1 MTERTIKCSYV
12 FSFTGIT
19 YFSLAGMC
27 KGLSK
32 KVDTQFVLDMET
44 AVDKRGLVFTGF
56 RKTMM
61 VLDVKI
67 NRWSIISMD
76 DHSVIMK
83 LDVEVSYNSNIIA
96 SFAISQPENMEY
108 TLKYLW

>member
-1 MTERTIKCSYV
+1 
-12 FSFTGIT
+12 
-19 YFSLAGMC
+19 MC

-61 VLDVKI
+61 VLDVKV
-67 NRWSIISMD
+67 NRWSILSLD
-76 DHSVIMK
+76 DQSVIMK
-83 LDVEVSYNSNIIA
+83 LDVEVSYYSNIIA
-96 SFAISQPENMEY
+96 S
-108 TLKYLW
+108 